1 MIFRNPIRALPAR
14 ANSPSLVATGS
25 QGAVVSQPPT
35 NCQSKRALGKAPLLL
50 AGPPTTGR
58 CARRGFTLIE
68 LLTCIAIIGI
78 MAASLIPTTSSAR
91 NSAKRAKT
99 RGQFAQWSAA
109 IEAFRQEYGYYPTF
123 EATGA
128 NANKVNGNTQGN
140 GNLQQVHRFYETLVG
155 TRRDGQPLTGAATGN
170 PVPPLGQNTR
180 RIQFITFTDADMVPA
195 VTNDPALTPKRGL
208 IRDAFDNTDIA
219 VLVDRNLDGSIKFSG
234 TGGDGI
240 NTLPMVTSSDGTR
253 LAPSSAGTAA
263 DFPPVAQGGV
273 RAGVVF
279 YSAPPGVR
287 TGDSSLLIMSW
298 K

>member
-1 MIFRNPIRALPAR
+1 MIFRNPSVGCRVQRDAPPQPRRRA
-14 ANSPSLVATGS
+14 
-25 QGAVVSQPPT
+25 
-35 NCQSKRALGKAPLLL
+35 
-50 AGPPTTGR
+50 
-58 CARRGFTLIE
+58 FTLIE
-68 LLTCIAIIGI
+68 LLAVIAIIGI
-78 MAASLIPTTSSAR
+78 LAAILIPTTSSAR

-99 RGQFAQWSAA
+99 RGQFAQWGAA

-123 EATGA
+123 ESTGA

-155 TRRDGQPLTGAATGN
+155 TRRDGQALTGAATGN
-170 PVPPLGQNTR
+170 PTPPLGQNTR
-180 RIQFITFTDADMVPA
+180 RIPFITFTEADMVPV
-195 VTNDPALTPKRGL
+195 VTTDPTLTAKRGL
-208 IRDAFDNTDIA
+208 IRDAFNNTDIA

-240 NTLPMVTSSDGTR
+240 NSLPLVTSPEAVR
-253 LAPSSAGTAA
+253 LAPSSAGATA
-263 DFPPVAQGGV
+263 DFPTAAQGGV

-287 TGDSSLLIMSW
+287 QGDSALLIMSW